1 MADIK
6 NKKARFLCNTG
17 YNFEGYHITEYIG
30 LVSSEIALG
39 TGFLT
44 ELSMSINDALGSQ
57 SNAFEEKMS
66 LAKKKVLDSL
76 MVKAM
81 EKRANAVIGLK
92 YDIFTLA
99 NNMLVVSLNAT
110 AVYIEKSDNT

>member
-1 MADIK
+1 
-6 NKKARFLCNTG
+6 
-17 YNFEGYHITEYIG
+17 
-30 LVSSEIALG
+30 
-39 TGFLT
+39 
-44 ELSMSINDALGSQ
+44 
-57 SNAFEEKMS
+57 MS